1 MVPIPLP
8 SPSSSFRGLLEN
20 VFTSTSPLHK
30 RLLVRL
36 TSLLPLTR
44 SLSSSSPS
52 SPILPSQVTSA
63 LSRRQ
68 TIAIIPTSYQVDGPS
83 PGAVVGIVLGS
94 VAGFILLIILFWSL
108 SGGRIFV
115 SGTSVSGEEEVVV
128 RRRSRSP
135 RRSHRSRRSTSIREV
150 REVSRSPR
158 PSRIIVEER
167 AERIRD
173 PPPPPRPS
181 EIIVEE
187 HTNIMRSPERRV
199 PGDDVVEVI
208 EEHSDLQSPPR
219 RRDNERRRSRR
230 SSGYRSVD
238 PNLYAGGNY
247 PHHPIPKKD
256 SFSDRS

>member
-1 MVPIPLP
+1 MPPIHLP
-8 SPSSSFRGLLEN
+8 SPSFTLRGLLSH
-20 VFTSTSPLHK
+20 VFTSTSPLRK
-30 RLLVRL
+30 RLIVRL

-44 SLSSSSPS
+44 SLSSSPS
-52 SPILPSQVTSA
+52 SPLLPSQVTSA
-63 LSRRQ
+63 LSKRQ
-68 TIAIIPTSYQVDGPS
+68 TIAIIPTSYQVAGPN

-94 VAGFILLIILFWSL
+94 VVGFILLIILFWSL
-108 SGGRIFV
+108 SGGRLFA
-115 SGTSVSGEEEVVV
+115 SDTSVSGREEVIV

-135 RRSHRSRRSTSIREV
+135 RRSHRSRRSASIREV
-150 REVSRSPR
+150 REVTRSPR

-167 AERIRD
+167 GERIRD

-187 HTNIMRSPERRV
+187 RREIVRSPERRV

-208 EEHSDLQSPPR
+208 EEQSDLQSPPR
-219 RRDNERRRSRR
+219 RRDSERRRSRR
-230 SSGYRSVD
+230 NSYRSVD

-247 PHHPIPKKD
+247 PQHPISRRRD